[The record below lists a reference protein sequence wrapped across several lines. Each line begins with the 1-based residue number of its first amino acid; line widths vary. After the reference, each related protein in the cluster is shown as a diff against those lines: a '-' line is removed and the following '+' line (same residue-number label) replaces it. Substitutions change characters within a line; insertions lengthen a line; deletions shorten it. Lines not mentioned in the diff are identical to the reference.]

1 MQSCPV
7 SDTPRILGQAITMSM
22 SEKVVPMGILDRFEQ
37 RVDRLVNGAFAKAF
51 SAEVQP
57 VEIAAALQSEV
68 DDRAIIVGAGRTVV
82 PNSFIIDLS
91 SPDFQ
96 RLNSYAAPL
105 KIELEGVLR
114 EHITEQ
120 RYTTLGLVSVNF
132 ELDPELATGV
142 FRINAEARDS
152 GGVAVDQVEIATR
165 RGPHVVIDG
174 FSHPLTRQKTVLGRG
189 TDADIRIDDN
199 GVSRKH
205 CEIVLS
211 SPPMVRDL
219 SSTNG
224 TWVQG
229 QRITELNVTSDVDIN
244 IGSTTIQFRM
254 R

>member
-1 MQSCPV
+1 M
-7 SDTPRILGQAITMSM
+7 GK
-22 SEKVVPMGILDRFEQ
+22 SEKVVSMGILDRFEQ

-82 PNSFIIDLS
+82 PNSFVIDLS
-91 SPDFQ
+91 SADYQ

-105 KIELEGVLR
+105 KLELEGVLR

-132 ELDPELATGV
+132 ELDPELATGI
-142 FRINAEARDS
+142 FRINAAARDS
-152 GGVAVDQVEIATR
+152 AGQAVEQVETAASR
-165 RGPHVVIDG
+165 RGPHIVIDG
-174 FSHPLTRQKTVLGRG
+174 FSHPLTRQRTVLGRG

-199 GVSRKH
+199 GVSRQH

-211 SPPMVRDL
+211 SPPLLRDL

-229 QRITELNVTSDVDIN
+229 QRITELTVSSDVDIN